1 MGAVRIPSLMV
12 PIHHSMEQFHLQKMA
27 YIKIHPKNP
36 PNLRIKGC
44 SPIASPKL
52 SHTTSNNNRRP
63 KTARAP
69 IAIMWPANRA
79 PQKKMLPQYRLH
91 AKITGLERTGRKE
104 PPCKLL
110 RFSLPPVLTN
120 RRRIFLGSEPPN
132 SGAYAA
138 RTPNSS
144 S

>member
-1 MGAVRIPSLMV
+1 MHRSSTQKIMEAIRIPSLMV
-12 PIHHSMEQFHLQKMA
+12 PIHHSLEKLHLQKMA

-91 AKITGLERTGRKE
+91 AKITGLERTGRKD
-104 PPCKLL
+104 PVL
-110 RFSLPPVLTN
+110 RFDVHVSFSDSLRPP
-120 RRRIFLGSEPPN
+120 S
-132 SGAYAA
+132 
-138 RTPNSS
+138 
-144 S
+144 